1 MFLPATEIKTDQSPF
16 SNAETIESLL
26 LYYTSPLQLYEHFQA
41 NLYTYHKVSYV
52 VSVSRTLLM
61 GTPSNRDP
69 FFSLDLHL
77 TFTFDLDKDI
87 DVQLRRM
94 FFYDEVTRS
103 KVVFLRQNT
112 TLAQPNTTYE
122 VLRKTVYIK
131 VWQNFSQETIFLHL
145 VFKNLKLS

>member
-1 MFLPATEIKTDQSPF
+1 MFLPATAIKTDQSPF

-26 LYYTSPLQLYEHFQA
+26 LYYTPPLQRYEHFQA

-52 VSVSRTLLM
+52 VSVSRFCLF
-61 GTPSNRDP
+61 RQRYKDP
-69 FFSLDLHL
+69 FLSLDLHL
-77 TFTFDLDKDI
+77 TFTVDLDKDI

-94 FFYDEVTRS
+94 FFYDEVTKS

-112 TLAQPNTTYE
+112 TLARPNTTYE
-122 VLRKTVYIK
+122 VLQKTVYIK
-131 VWQNFSQETIFLHL
+131 VWQKCSQEALFLHL